1 MRLNRRSTMLAA
13 VPLMAFATVVAAP
26 SASAEPPRP
35 GCGYGD
41 SNHSHQAAPG
51 QDPMGL
57 RPGAGNGDT
66 NNMHTAPPGQAPDD
80 GGVQGSPRRG
90 CADSPLS

>member
-1 MRLNRRSTMLAA
+1 MRLSRSTMLAA
-13 VPLMAFATVVAAP
+13 VSLMAFATVVAAP

-51 QDPMGL
+51 RDPMGL

-66 NNMHTAPPGQAPDD
+66 NHKHTVPPGQAPDG
-80 GGVQGSPRRG
+80 GGVPGSPRRG
-90 CADSPLS
+90 CAGSPLG

>member
-1 MRLNRRSTMLAA
+1 MRLNRSTMLAA
-13 VPLMAFATVVAAP
+13 VSLMAFATVVAAP

-51 QDPMGL
+51 RDPLGL
-57 RPGAGNGDT
+57 RPGAGSDT
-66 NNMHTAPPGQAPDD
+66 NSTHTHTAPPGQALDG

-90 CADSPLS
+90 CADSPLG